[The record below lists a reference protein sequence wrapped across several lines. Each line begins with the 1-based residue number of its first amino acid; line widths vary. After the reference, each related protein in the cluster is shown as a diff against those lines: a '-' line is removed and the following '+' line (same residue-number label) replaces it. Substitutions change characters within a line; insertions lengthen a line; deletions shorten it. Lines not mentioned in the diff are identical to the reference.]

1 MDSASQCAEERSFGH
16 QQRAEP
22 GPGQVPGGCQGKGL
36 GGGSNPRAS
45 SPQLATHEM
54 KGPARAGPTV
64 PFEGCGNAHRAGRC
78 QALGGELLVPWL
90 GPGHPPAATLSH
102 SCPACCDS
110 GQRGQAVPPSS
121 NPRQSLSLPDQD
133 CPERHS
139 PAGLTLLAP
148 RAPEQA
154 LQAGRLLSNLCAQG
168 HGPRTCLG
176 PLPPTPP

>member
-1 MDSASQCAEERSFGH
+1 MSTRLDSASQCAEERSFGH

-121 NPRQSLSLPDQD
+121 NPRQSLSL
-133 CPERHS
+133 HS
-139 PAGLTLLAP
+139 FAFSRISYSWNHRVCGLF
-148 RAPEQA
+148 
-154 LQAGRLLSNLCAQG
+154 RLVFFFVF
-168 HGPRTCLG
+168 T
-176 PLPPTPP
+176 